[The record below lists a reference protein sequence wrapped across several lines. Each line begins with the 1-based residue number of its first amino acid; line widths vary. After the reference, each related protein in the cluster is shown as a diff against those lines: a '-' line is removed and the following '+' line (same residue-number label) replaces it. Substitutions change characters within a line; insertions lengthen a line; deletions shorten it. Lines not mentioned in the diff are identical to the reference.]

1 LLKLE
6 FWFAGVDKLDARS
19 FVRNLTRRGV
29 ATSFMKDM
37 GRQRVTCFV
46 ARRFTNNSKT
56 NNEIEREMK
65 KQEGLVTHFFN
76 FCFFFGFLPFFGGGA
91 ATRLRVPLLLL
102 SPLFPT
108 TPFLF
113 ATLLTRMS
121 CVSLHGAMAS
131 NFWSP
136 LFPTQESHKKPE
148 YAAVG

>member
-76 FCFFFGFLPFFGGGA
+76 FCFFFGFLPFFGGGGSDSTTSA
-91 ATRLRVPLLLL
+91 SPPPQPPL
-102 SPLFPT
+102 SNYS
-108 TPFLF
+108 FLVRHLVDQDVMRF
-113 ATLLTRMS
+113 LARGNGL
-121 CVSLHGAMAS
+121 
-131 NFWSP
+131 
-136 LFPTQESHKKPE
+136 
-148 YAAVG
+148 